1 MSSRRA
7 VVLGGGGV
15 AGIAWEAGIL
25 HGLLEAG
32 VALNDAD
39 AIIGTSAGSFAGSYL
54 ASNTVAKWYTAQS
67 EGVGHEIAA
76 PWAEDWLV
84 EVEAAIAEGGGDPT
98 SISRALAAM
107 ALRREV
113 ASPAERMDVVK
124 SRIDGPEWP
133 DGPLMVTAIDAD
145 SGELHLIGRDD
156 GIPFPEAVAASGAVP
171 GVWPVVSTGGRRW
184 IDGGCISV
192 NNAGL
197 AHGSEV
203 VIILA
208 LRTDGLV
215 PAMPGL
221 RQEVDALR
229 REGTRVKVMLPDDSS
244 AEVLGGNPFDPTVR
258 GAAAQAGYRQA
269 LACAAQVGA
278 TWDSADSPLQ
288 TS

>member
-1 MSSRRA
+1 MSNRRA
-7 VVLGGGGV
+7 VVIGGGGV
-15 AGIAWEAGIL
+15 AGIAWEVGIL

-54 ASNTVAKWYTAQS
+54 ASNTVARWYAAQL
-67 EGVGHEIAA
+67 EGVGQEIAA

-84 EVEAAIAEGGGDPT
+84 EVEAAIAEGGQEPAAV
-98 SISRALAAM
+98 SRALAAM

-113 ASPAERMDVVK
+113 ASQAERMDVVK

-145 SGELHLIGRDD
+145 SGELHLINRDQ

-197 AHGSEV
+197 AHGSDV

-215 PAMPGL
+215 RTMPGL
-221 RQEVDALR
+221 DHEVDVLR
-229 REGTRVKVMLPDDSS
+229 EEGTRVEVIVPDASS
-244 AEVLGGNPFDPTVR
+244 AAVLGDNPFDPTVR

-269 LACAAQVGA
+269 LACAAQVA
-278 TWDSADSPLQ
+278 TTWDPADAPLQ
-288 TS
+288 RS